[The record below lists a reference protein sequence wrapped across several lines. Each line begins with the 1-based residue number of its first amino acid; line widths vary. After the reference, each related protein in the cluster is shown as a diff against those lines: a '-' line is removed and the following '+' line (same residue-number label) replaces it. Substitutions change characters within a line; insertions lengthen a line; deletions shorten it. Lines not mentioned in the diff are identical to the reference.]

1 MKWSAEWL
9 NILGLSKTEVLIL
22 EAIPTAKSI
31 FTIAAETK
39 LSRAGIKYSLENLI
53 QKDLASRIKHGKRVL
68 YMAVSVNEL
77 HKRLQET
84 IDNLLIDSGAK
95 KGVRIRTSLQNEF
108 IVHVGVKEI
117 IPAYERIASVS
128 KGERVKAIQSSKSW
142 KDLLEKFSSKQL
154 IRFNN
159 AIIENKIITDGIL
172 QRNAYKLYGEMLKQD
187 PENLKESAQSLIGRM
202 ADYTFVPEQ
211 FFNQHAEIWM
221 FRDTTLIVNWNDE
234 VAIEITNANMTK
246 FLSDMFEFVKM
257 RGNKVDHNQAMRE
270 LLDIKQE

>member
-9 NILGLSKTEVLIL
+9 NVLGLTKTEVLIL
-22 EAIPTAKSI
+22 GAIPTAKSV
-31 FTIAAETK
+31 FAIAAETK
-39 LSRAGIKYSLENLI
+39 LSRAGIKYSLENLMR
-53 QKDLASRIKHGKRVL
+53 KDLVSHIKHGKRVL

-77 HKRLQET
+77 HKRLQNT

-108 IVHVGVKEI
+108 IVHIGLKEI

-159 AIIENKIITDGIL
+159 AIIENKIIADGIL
-172 QRNAYKLYGEMLKQD
+172 QRNAYRLYGEMLRQN
-187 PENLKESAQSLIGRM
+187 PERLKESAESLIGRM
-202 ADYTFVPEQ
+202 ADYTFVPEN
-211 FFNQHAEIWM
+211 FFNQHAEIWI
-221 FRDTTLIVNWNDE
+221 FKDTTLIVNWNDE
-234 VAIEITNANMTK
+234 VAIEITNANITG
-246 FLSDMFEFVKM
+246 FLRDMFEFVKI
-257 RGNKVDHNQAMRE
+257 GGSKVDHNQAMRE
-270 LLDIKQE
+270 LLEQI